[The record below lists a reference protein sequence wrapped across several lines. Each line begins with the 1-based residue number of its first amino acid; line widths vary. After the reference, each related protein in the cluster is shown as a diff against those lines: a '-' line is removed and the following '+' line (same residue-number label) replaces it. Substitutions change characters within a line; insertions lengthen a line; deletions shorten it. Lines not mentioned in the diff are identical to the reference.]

1 MPCGYWRHRLC
12 RRLRPDQVSAPNMRT
27 IVHISDLHFGRHD
40 NVIAEALHESIAKAS
55 PDLLVVSGDLTQ
67 RARNREFAAARA
79 FLDRMSPAPLV
90 VVPGNHDVPLYD
102 VVRRFVR
109 PLSGFRRYISPIVE
123 SFFVDDE
130 IAVLGINT
138 ARSLAVKSGR
148 ISFEQMDKIRRTFEA
163 VPHSLLKALVIH
175 HPLAPTADD
184 PDLDRVGRWRLAM
197 KAIGE
202 VGIHLIFSGHH
213 HRGHAGELTLPVAF
227 TDHTAGAV
235 LAIHAGTAISTRT
248 RNREPNTFNV
258 LRTEG
263 SQQLAVAMRSWNGRC
278 FVEASHQAFALKHGR
293 WHRLP

>member
-1 MPCGYWRHRLC
+1 
-12 RRLRPDQVSAPNMRT
+12 MRT

-40 NVIAEALHESIAKAS
+40 NVVAEALHECIVKAS

-67 RARNREFAAARA
+67 RARHVEFTAARA
-79 FLDRMSPAPLV
+79 FLDRMSPVPMV
-90 VVPGNHDVPLYD
+90 IVPGNHDVPLYD

-109 PLSGFRRYISPIVE
+109 PLGRFRRLISPIVE
-123 SFFVDDE
+123 PFFADDE

-138 ARSLAVKSGR
+138 ARSLAIKSGR
-148 ISFEQMDKIRRTFEA
+148 ISFEQMDKIRRTFET

-175 HPLAPTADD
+175 HPLAPTAHS
-184 PDLDRVGRWRLAM
+184 PDLDRVGRWRLAI
-197 KAIGE
+197 KAIEE

-213 HRGHAGELTLPVAF
+213 HRGHAGELTLPVAL

-248 RNREPNTFNV
+248 RNSESNTFNI

-263 SQQLAVAMRSWNGRC
+263 DHQLAVAMWSWNGRC
-278 FVEASHQAFALKHGR
+278 FVEESHQVFALKHGR
-293 WHRLP
+293 WQMLP